1 MTIFSPNTVATLATR
16 TSTSLPSI
24 TVENWPSC
32 GRRFSTMFMPLMIF
46 KRLVSAACTP
56 IGRENV
62 STRWPSMRNRTRTF
76 SSIGSMWM
84 SLARSRIAWLTTRFT
99 SWMTGA

>member
-32 GRRFSTMFMPLMIF
+32 GLRFSTMFMPLMIF
-46 KRLVSAACTP
+46 RRLLSA
-56 IGRENV
+56 G
-62 STRWPSMRNRTRTF
+62 
-76 SSIGSMWM
+76 
-84 SLARSRIAWLTTRFT
+84 ARSSA
-99 SWMTGA
+99 G